1 MAERRE
7 SKPGRTGSGA
17 EVRDKL
23 GTFKLPRA
31 EWELFG
37 ANAETLRT
45 DRSAELLNFVRWAN
59 RDPRGKTPR
68 RPDLSVPQPPVDPD
82 APTTQLGTFRLSAP
96 EWEAFGAT
104 SKALDSNRSV
114 ELLNFLRWF
123 NRDPAARRPRRLPAS
138 SVTAGTGARRASR
151 ARATPESSAAATAE
165 TKDQLGTFRLPKT
178 EWRTF
183 AASTRQLHSD
193 RSAELLNLVRW
204 VNHDP
209 RGKTPRRPQNP
220 PEPN

>member
-7 SKPGRTGSGA
+7 PQQGRAGSGA

-23 GTFKLPRA
+23 GTFKLPRI
-31 EWELFG
+31 EWDLFG
-37 ANAETLRT
+37 ANAEALRT

-59 RDPRGKTPR
+59 RDPRASAPR
-68 RPDLSVPQPPVDPD
+68 RPDLS
-82 APTTQLGTFRLSAP
+82 APTPSADTDVPATQLGTFRLPAA
-96 EWEAFGAT
+96 EWEALGTT
-104 SKALDSNRSV
+104 SKALESNRSA
-114 ELLNFLRWF
+114 ELLNFVRWF
-123 NRDPAARRPRRLPAS
+123 NRDPAARRPRRSPTSRVA
-138 SVTAGTGARRASR
+138 AGGGVRRTSR
-151 ARATPESSAAATAE
+151 RRATPETPAAPEE

-183 AASTRQLHSD
+183 AASTQQLRSD

-209 RGKTPRRPQNP
+209 RGKAPRRPQTP
-220 PEPN
+220 PESS